1 MAYLSDFR
9 IYISNVDQGFEE
21 IAKDKFEQEN
31 YDDYIRVYNKEDPT
45 VEDLLSFLK
54 ESFKEY
60 IESFCDYIEVAE
72 DLSYAEVFEQ
82 DWFNFEEDMRELS
95 EEFWSLKITAYVIG
109 EDYKSDAR
117 QYNFYRGKSEELIAE
132 YMGDDADEAYD
143 YPEGTLF

>member
-60 IESFCDYIEVAE
+60 I
-72 DLSYAEVFEQ
+72 
-82 DWFNFEEDMRELS
+82 
-95 EEFWSLKITAYVIG
+95 
-109 EDYKSDAR
+109 
-117 QYNFYRGKSEELIAE
+117 
-132 YMGDDADEAYD
+132 
-143 YPEGTLF
+143 

>member
-82 DWFNFEEDMRELS
+82 DWFNF
-95 EEFWSLKITAYVIG
+95 AYVIG

>member
-1 MAYLSDFR
+1 M
-9 IYISNVDQGFEE
+9 
-21 IAKDKFEQEN
+21 
-31 YDDYIRVYNKEDPT
+31 
-45 VEDLLSFLK
+45 
-54 ESFKEY
+54 
-60 IESFCDYIEVAE
+60 AE